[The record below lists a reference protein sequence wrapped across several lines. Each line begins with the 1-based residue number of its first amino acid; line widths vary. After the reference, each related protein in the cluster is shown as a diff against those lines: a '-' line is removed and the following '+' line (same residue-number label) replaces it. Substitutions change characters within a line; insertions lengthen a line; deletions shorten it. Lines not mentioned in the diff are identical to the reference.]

1 MTLHPQ
7 AKAFLDYLKSLG
19 GVPIHT
25 LSPEKNRK
33 GMGYLIKKA
42 TLPQQPVAAVQE
54 RVIPVQ
60 DGEIKLRLYTPGGEG
75 PFPLLVY
82 FHGGGWVMGDLETFD
97 APLRALTNAAQTIVV
112 SVDYRLAPEYKFPT
126 AVNDCYAATKWV
138 AENASAL
145 NGDGARIAVGGES
158 AGGNL
163 AAVVALMARDL
174 GFPSLSCQVLIYP
187 VTDLSRKYL
196 SQSKF
201 DGYFISREDM
211 LYFEKHYLRAEEDR
225 QNVYASPLLAKDF
238 AGLPPA
244 LVVTAG
250 YDPLHDEGE
259 AYARRLREAGVAV
272 NYYCYEDMIHGFFGF
287 AGMMDR
293 GKELIA
299 LIAAYLRQRSQ
310 EGVDMDSIGP

>member
-19 GVPIHT
+19 GAPIHT
-25 LSPEKNRK
+25 LSPEQNRR

-60 DGEIKLRLYTPGGEG
+60 DGEIKMRVYTPEGEG

-126 AVNDCYAATKWV
+126 ALNDCYAATKWV
-138 AENASAL
+138 AENAPAL
-145 NGDGARIAVGGES
+145 NGDAARIAVSGES

-174 GFPSLSCQVLIYP
+174 AFPPLYYQVLIYP
-187 VTDLSRKYL
+187 VTDLSREYPSL
-196 SQSKF
+196 GKF
-201 DGYFISREDM
+201 DGYFIGREDM
-211 LYFEKHYLRAEEDR
+211 RYFEKHYLRTEEER
-225 QNVYASPLLAKDF
+225 QNAYVSPLLAGDL

-250 YDPLHDEGE
+250 YDPLRDEGE
-259 AYARRLREAGVAV
+259 AYAQRLREAGVAV
-272 NYYCYEDMIHGFFGF
+272 DYYCYEDMIHGFFGF

-299 LIAAYLRQRSQ
+299 LIARCLR
-310 EGVDMDSIGP
+310 E